1 MCEAEMKRERE
12 CMSEGKTKQDIKG
25 AERLGMGREGKD
37 KRRSG
42 GVGGVEGV
50 LADYPVHLAQLC
62 RPTHSHQSGTP
73 YLPEA

>member
-1 MCEAEMKRERE
+1 
-12 CMSEGKTKQDIKG
+12 MSEGKTKQDIKG
-25 AERLGMGREGKD
+25 AERLSIGREGKE
-37 KRRSG
+37 KTKEWWG
-42 GVGGVEGV
+42 GGV

>member
-1 MCEAEMKRERE
+1 MREGVRVRGENEAGHKGCREAQHW
-12 CMSEGKTKQDIKG
+12 EGGERKTK
-25 AERLGMGREGKD
+25 EWC
-37 KRRSG
+37 SG
-42 GVGGVEGV
+42 GV